1 MGPLFKRNNSLRSLV
16 KVLMNFAMMMTIDG
30 ESVLCGM
37 NIEYDRKEFLVWE
50 VREEAAWGK
59 SLD

>member
-1 MGPLFKRNNSLRSLV
+1 
-16 KVLMNFAMMMTIDG
+16 MTIDG